1 MLEGTPW
8 GVAAPTPSR
17 LVGGFSWSM
26 GVQRRA
32 STDMPDL
39 LPERSPSVV
48 FNPVTEGAVLLSTT
62 DEVYFGLN
70 HVGVQVWENLPPKL
84 TTVEE
89 MYLAIQELYPEVE
102 ASTIR
107 TDVDELLDSLREHNL
122 VVDPDPSTHAPDP
135 ESGPP
140 QSS

>member
-1 MLEGTPW
+1 MPGMLP
-8 GVAAPTPSR
+8 
-17 LVGGFSWSM
+17 
-26 GVQRRA
+26 QKN
-32 STDMPDL
+32 
-39 LPERSPSVV
+39 PSVV

-70 HVGVQVWENLPPKL
+70 RVGVQVWENLPPKL
-84 TTVEE
+84 ATVEE
-89 MYLAIQELYPEVE
+89 MYQALQELYPEVE
-102 ASTIR
+102 AGTIR

-122 VVDPDPSTHAPDP
+122 VVDPQSSTDASGP